1 MKKMLMILP
10 LVFLFCFT
18 FGCQQGEE
26 VAEEPAVDV
35 EADVEA
41 INEIW
46 NQYASAINTDDFDL
60 WISLWEDDG
69 VQMPPD
75 APAVFGKEQIR
86 VVNERKFELFEV
98 NMTINNDEVHIDGDL
113 AFSRGAYTAS
123 LTPKAGGEIIYIDG
137 KFLTILKRQA
147 DGSWK
152 IFCDCFN
159 SNVPPSEN

>member
-1 MKKMLMILP
+1 MKKLLLILP
-10 LVFLFCFT
+10 LVFLLCFT
-18 FGCQQGEE
+18 FGCQQAED

-35 EADVEA
+35 EADIEA

-69 VQMPPD
+69 IQMPPD
-75 APAVFGKEQIR
+75 APAVFGKEQILA
-86 VVNERKFELFEV
+86 VNERKFEPFEV
-98 NMTINNDEVHIDGDL
+98 NLTINNAEVQIDGDL

-123 LTPKAGGEIIYIDG
+123 LTPKAGGETVDLIG
-137 KFLTILKRQA
+137 KYLTILKKQT

-152 IFCDCFN
+152 IYCDCFN
-159 SNVPPSEN
+159 SDVLPTSE